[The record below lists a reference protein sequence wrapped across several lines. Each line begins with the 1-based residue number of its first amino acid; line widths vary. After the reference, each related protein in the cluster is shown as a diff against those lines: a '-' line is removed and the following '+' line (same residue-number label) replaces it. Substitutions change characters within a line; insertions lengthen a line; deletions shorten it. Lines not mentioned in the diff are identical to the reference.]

1 MRSVLLATDLIRR
14 NNGSW
19 TPTEINTNAGHLIPF
34 DYPTDPIAQP
44 VVDFMP
50 NFASFFNHIEFN
62 DFLQTNGIT
71 KLVVIDKAGNICV
84 LFESFA
90 SYYNYEY
97 ELVVAIE
104 GSLTVPNIDD
114 ADDILIIRVAYDT
127 YALVDDLYAR
137 DMFEFHNIIKN
148 ESFASPVTFNT
159 GDENNIDTI
168 TEFEPSIDGTVP
180 NYLIKP
186 RTPGYAKGDYPKLYR
201 LDTVEE
207 LNALKADITEN
218 EFIQKYEYNEELGL
232 VNNRTSFV
240 RSMDLIYG
248 PNLDVM
254 NVVTYKAMNAVSTQ
268 NSLLQ
273 YESEVLP
280 DKRLN
285 SLFATKWLPK
295 HFLLNDRLFHF
306 DATDSILMPDGTD
319 KIATELTINEEIL
332 GISFNQAIKHFQS
345 SPVSTLETY
354 TTGSSHISVITK
366 NSLNCIFINISAVD
380 SDNKQYDWYDGI
392 GNLYLLQKPGSS
404 DAQYISQTS
413 GFIEVGDT
421 IFVLDTL
428 TNLAKPLTVTSIH
441 YDIKDIPTYKISL
454 GGDKKEFM
462 IKLDENIY
470 LVQHNAFC
478 AEGCGS
484 FIFCNNYYCFGC
496 GKYDFG
502 CPNCSFTYGQG
513 VACFGSDRRLKEN
526 IILVGKSENGINIYQ
541 FKYIGKEGL
550 YEGVIAQELLGTKF
564 ESAVVLGEDGMY
576 AVDYS
581 KIDVE
586 LKKIN

>member
-1 MRSVLLATDLIRR
+1 MRSVLLATDLIRKGD
-14 NNGSW
+14 GSW

-71 KLVVIDKAGNICV
+71 KLIVIDKAGSMGV
-84 LFESFA
+84 VFESFA
-90 SYYNYEY
+90 GYYNYQY
-97 ELVVAIE
+97 ELVVAVE
-104 GSLTVPNIDD
+104 GSLTIPNVND
-114 ADDILIIRVAYDT
+114 ADDVFIIRVAYDVS
-127 YALVDDLYAR
+127 ALVDDLYAR
-137 DMFEFHNIIKN
+137 DMFEFHNLIKN

-201 LDTVEE
+201 LDTAEE
-207 LNALKADITEN
+207 LDALKANITEN
-218 EFIQKYEYNEELGL
+218 EFIQKYEYNEVLGT
-232 VNNRTSFV
+232 VDNRTSFI
-240 RSMDLIYG
+240 RSMDLVYG

-254 NVVTYKAMNAVSTQ
+254 NVITYKAMNAVSTQ
-268 NSLLQ
+268 NTLLQ

-280 DKRLN
+280 DKRLDP
-285 SLFATKWLPK
+285 LFATKWLPK

-319 KIATELTINEEIL
+319 KLASELIINEEVL
-332 GISFNQAIKHFQS
+332 GISFNQPIKHFKS
-345 SPVSTLETY
+345 SPINTLETF
-354 TTGSSHISVITK
+354 TTGSSPISVITK

-392 GNLYLLQKPGSS
+392 GNLYLIQKLGSS

-413 GFIEVGDT
+413 GIIEIGDNV
-421 IFVLDTL
+421 FVFDTT
-428 TNLAKPLTVTSIH
+428 TNTTKPLTVTSIH

-454 GGDKKEFM
+454 GGDEKEFM
-462 IKLDENIY
+462 IKLDESIY

-478 AEGCGS
+478 VEGCGYY
-484 FIFCNNYYCFGC
+484 IFCYNPYCYGC
-496 GKYDFG
+496 GKYDFN
-502 CPNCSFTYGQG
+502 CPNCTNTYGQG
-513 VACFGSDRRLKEN
+513 VACFSDRRLKEN

-541 FKYIGKEGL
+541 FNYINKEGL

-564 ESAVVLGEDGMY
+564 ESAVMLGEDEMY
-576 AVDYS
+576 TVDYS

-586 LKKIN
+586 FKKIN

>member
-14 NNGSW
+14 NDGSW
-19 TPTEINTNAGHLIPF
+19 TPTEINTNAGHLVPF
-34 DYPTDPIAQP
+34 DYPADPTTHPI
-44 VVDFMP
+44 VDFMS
-50 NFASFFNHIEFN
+50 NFDPFFNHIEFN

-71 KLVVIDKAGNICV
+71 KLVIIDKAGSLGV

-90 SYYNYEY
+90 SHYNYEY
-97 ELVVAIE
+97 EFVAAVE
-104 GSLTVPNIDD
+104 GSLTVPSVDD

-273 YESEVLP
+273 YESEVLS

-306 DATDSILMPDGTD
+306 DATDNILMPDGTD
-319 KIATELTINEEIL
+319 KIATDLIINEEVF
-332 GISFNQAIKHFQS
+332 GISYNQAIKQFKS
-345 SPVSTLETY
+345 SPIDTLETY
-354 TTGSSHISVITK
+354 TTGSSSISVITR
-366 NSLNCIFINISAVD
+366 NSLNCIFVNISAVD
-380 SDNKQYDWYDGI
+380 SDNNQYDWYDGI
-392 GNLYLLQKPGSS
+392 GNLYLMQKVGSS
-404 DAQYISQTS
+404 NAQYVSQTS
-413 GFIEVGDT
+413 GFIEVGDA
-421 IFVLDTL
+421 IFVFDTL
-428 TNLAKPLTVTSIH
+428 NNTTKPLTVTSIH
-441 YDIKDIPTYKISL
+441 YDIKNIPTYKISL
-454 GGDKKEFM
+454 GGEFKEFM

-470 LVQHNAFC
+470 LVQHNAQC
-478 AEGCGS
+478 IEGCGS
-484 FIFCNNYYCFGC
+484 YVFCDNYYCFGC
-496 GKYDFG
+496 GKYDFN

-513 VACFGSDRRLKEN
+513 VACFSDRRLKEN

-541 FKYIGKEGL
+541 FNYIGTEGL
-550 YEGVIAQELLGTKF
+550 YEGVIAQELLNTEF
-564 ESAVVLGEDGMY
+564 ESAVMVGEGEMY
-576 AVDYS
+576 TVDYS

-586 LKKIN
+586 FKQIN